1 MRRAW
6 KVIGRGG
13 RGGAVVELL
22 VVTAVLSVIAAL
34 VVPRYTSASEQARE
48 EQLLR
53 ELQIV
58 RGQLEHYRQ
67 VEGCDPASV
76 VSGIDWSDL
85 LESRYL
91 VRTPRNPMRDEDD
104 DALAA
109 GPTPDPGGT
118 APIDAAWYFD
128 RDRRTLHAVGPDGRL
143 LDW

>member
-1 MRRAW
+1 M
-6 KVIGRGG
+6 
-13 RGGAVVELL
+13 L

-76 VSGIDWSDL
+76 VAGDDWSDL

-91 VRTPRNPMRDEDD
+91 VRAPRNPMRGDD

-109 GPTPDPGGT
+109 GPTPEPRAVAT
-118 APIDAAWYFD
+118 IDAAWYFD
-128 RDRRTLHAVGPDGRL
+128 RDRRTLHAVGPEGHL